1 MAGDA
6 AAADVSFN
14 GVGGDAQVRLGPDA
28 PEGHGVPVLVG
39 DDAEIQIRRA
49 SADPVANLEL
59 HLGRRHE
66 ERRLDLAEHDPA
78 AALALLEGRPVVV
91 RDLLGDGGVRLVR
104 RGERLVARPGDGGGD
119 VAC

>member
-1 MAGDA
+1 MASVLHEGRRAGIAGDA
-6 AAADVSFN
+6 AAANVGFN

-78 AALALLEGRPVVV
+78 AALALLEGRRFVV
-91 RDLLGDGGVRLVR
+91 RDLLYSVK
-104 RGERLVARPGDGGGD
+104 
-119 VAC
+119 